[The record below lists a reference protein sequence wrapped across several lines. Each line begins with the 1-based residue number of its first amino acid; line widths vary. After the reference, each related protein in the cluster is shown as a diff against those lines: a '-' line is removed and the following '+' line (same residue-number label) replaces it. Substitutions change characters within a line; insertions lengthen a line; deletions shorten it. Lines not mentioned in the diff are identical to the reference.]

1 MHVLKRYEVT
11 ESRNGGGVGVGGHT
25 WKEERGHAAE
35 MGKKFYLKG
44 SRS

>member
-1 MHVLKRYEVT
+1 MHFLKRCEAT
-11 ESRNGGGVGVGGHT
+11 ESRNGDGGGGGGHT